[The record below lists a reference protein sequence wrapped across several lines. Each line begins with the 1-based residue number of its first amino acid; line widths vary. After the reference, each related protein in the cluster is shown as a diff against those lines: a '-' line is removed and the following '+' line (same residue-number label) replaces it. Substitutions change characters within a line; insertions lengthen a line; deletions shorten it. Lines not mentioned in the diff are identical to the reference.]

1 MTNYKA
7 AVKFAHNLN
16 KFKGLMMGVIVET
29 VVCGFIVLIV
39 YIAVKESGAKDAKI
53 RKLEED
59 KERLLNIE
67 FNKRFKE
74 IHGISFS
81 EAYDASD
88 NKKKW
93 DEWGERVKTGQIH
106 WQPDYYEYIA
116 DGLFNPD
123 KSKHININLDL
134 EEENY

>member
-1 MTNYKA
+1 
-7 AVKFAHNLN
+7 
-16 KFKGLMMGVIVET
+16 MGGIAEI

-39 YIAVKESGAKDAKI
+39 YIAVKGSGEKDAKI
-53 RKLEED
+53 RKLEEN
-59 KERLLNIE
+59 KARLLNIE

-81 EAYDASD
+81 EAYESAE

-93 DEWGERVKTGQIH
+93 DEWGERVRTGQTH
-106 WQPDYYEYIA
+106 WQPDYYDYIS

-123 KSKHININLDL
+123 KSKHIDIILDL

>member
-1 MTNYKA
+1 
-7 AVKFAHNLN
+7 
-16 KFKGLMMGVIVET
+16 MMGGIVET